1 MLALHFLDA
10 SQFPG
15 RDARDLELE
24 CRFKRPS
31 LHRDAKRWEH
41 ATSLRLMYAHP
52 LSARRRHL
60 SAAARDDAAALAAR
74 KKSLLPA
81 IALPLRP
88 AGSERARSARRIIW
102 SSRRRSPNSTEL
114 SPGGAAAAARAKP
127 CAAAARLE
135 PPPSTRPLLTSQACA
150 PTRSLAGFSTS
161 RNRAADE
168 EPHAAA
174 THDSC
179 VVAAGGACGVAGEV
193 VEIHFPTR
201 AWCGL
206 RAL

>member
-1 MLALHFLDA
+1 MLPLR
-10 SQFPG
+10 QI
-15 RDARDLELE
+15 RDAVLEIGTV
-24 CRFKRPS
+24 
-31 LHRDAKRWEH
+31 H
-41 ATSLRLMYAHP
+41 AVPHP
-52 LSARRRHL
+52 LSARRPRL
-60 SAAARDDAAALAAR
+60 SAAARDGAAALAAR

-88 AGSERARSARRIIW
+88 AGSERARSARRILW

-179 VVAAGGACGVAGEV
+179 VVAAGGACEVAGDV
-193 VEIHFPTR
+193 VEIHIPTR
-201 AWCGL
+201 AWCL
-206 RAL
+206 SRVL